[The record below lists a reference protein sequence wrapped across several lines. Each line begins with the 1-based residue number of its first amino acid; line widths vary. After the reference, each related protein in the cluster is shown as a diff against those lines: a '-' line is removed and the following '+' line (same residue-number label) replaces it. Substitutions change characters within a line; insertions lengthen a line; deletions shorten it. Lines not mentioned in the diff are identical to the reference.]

1 MSKKLIGAQKPFTML
16 LGITRGNSD
25 PSKGLAGNPTV
36 VRSTFRSQNFV
47 EVGGRG
53 PDTNARTDSAP
64 GTSTRSG
71 LVTYTVLGVPVRGSG
86 DVTVSS
92 NNFRGPTSV
101 RVGEHLFT
109 SGQDFDVAADTQ
121 ATGNFTVV
129 ATPSVAD
136 LTING
141 VVLSAAA
148 GARTSGSDNY
158 DGTLGTVALIAADII
173 AAINDTANSF
183 SDIVT
188 ASSGGGAI
196 VTLTA
201 DSTSFP
207 GAAGN
212 AITLATSDAADV
224 TRSGALLTLGVS
236 NTDGTATNLAA
247 AIDMV
252 PGYSA
257 SALLSVVSVIGPS
270 GPIGNQ
276 ISFYAEGF
284 SPANFTF
291 ATDGTLE
298 GAEPRIGPPVIG

>member
-1 MSKKLIGAQKPFTML
+1 MTKKLIGAQKPFTML
-16 LGITRGNSD
+16 LGVTRGNSD

-36 VRSTFRSQNFV
+36 LRSTFKSQSFV
-47 EVGGRG
+47 EIGGRG
-53 PDTNARTDSAP
+53 PDTNARTESAP
-64 GTSTRSG
+64 GIATRGG
-71 LVTYTVLGVPVRGSG
+71 LLTFTVAGVPIRGSG
-86 DVTVSS
+86 DLEVVS
-92 NNFRGPTSV
+92 NDFLGPTSV

-109 SGQDFDVAADTQ
+109 SGHDFDLGTDTQ

-141 VVLSAAA
+141 VVLTAIA
-148 GARTSGSDNY
+148 GARTPGSNNY

-173 AAINDTANSF
+173 AALNDAANDF
-183 SDIVT
+183 TDIVV
-188 ASSGGGAI
+188 ASSGGGGV

-201 DSTSFP
+201 ATAFP

-224 TRSGALLTLGVS
+224 TRSGAVLSLGVS

-252 PGYSA
+252 PGYVATS
-257 SALLSVVSVIGPS
+257 LLSVVSVTGPS
-270 GPIGNQ
+270 GPIGNE

-291 ATDGTLE
+291 TTDGTLE